1 MKTKSKEVTLNPKQ
15 KWLIQDGGHIYP
27 WTEALAARKDMR
39 PYDPERKGIATE
51 PTATEKR
58 VPIELQGKTFLVE
71 DGLHAVLTDMGK
83 VLVALQEEARALKEK
98 AAGFEAFKER
108 LETDNL
114 DLQEQLEKANKEL
127 AQFTKVD
134 GPAEAPPEK
143 KGRK

>member
-71 DGLHAVLTDMGK
+71 DHSVETVVLTK
-83 VLVALQEEARALKEK
+83 TARAFTRRHEK
-98 AAGFEAFKER
+98 SASLGIEAGTAHGTKHISRSQYTGITFFPR
-108 LETDNL
+108 CET
-114 DLQEQLEKANKEL
+114 
-127 AQFTKVD
+127 
-134 GPAEAPPEK
+134 PPYQHCLL
-143 KGRK
+143 G

>member
-1 MKTKSKEVTLNPKQ
+1 MALDPKG
-15 KWLIQDGGHIYP
+15 KYLIQDGSGTVYV
-27 WTEALAARKDMR
+27 WTEALSKRKDMR
-39 PYDPERKGIATE
+39 PYDPVERKGLAME
-51 PTATEKR
+51 PTASEKR
-58 VPIELQGKTFLVE
+58 VPIELQGKAFMVE
-71 DGLHAVLTDMGK
+71 AALHDVLAEMAGIFTK
-83 VLVALQEEARALKEK
+83 VQEENKALKEEK
-98 AAGFEAFKER
+98 AGFEAYKMR

>member
-1 MKTKSKEVTLNPKQ
+1 MALDPKG
-15 KWLIQDGGHIYP
+15 KYLIQDGSGTVYV
-27 WTEALAARKDMR
+27 WTEALAKRKDMR
-39 PYDPERKGIATE
+39 PYDPVERKGLAME
-51 PTATEKR
+51 PTASEKR
-58 VPIELQGKTFLVE
+58 VPIELQGKAFMVE
-71 DGLHAVLTDMGK
+71 AALHAVLTDMGK
-83 VLVALQEEARALKEK
+83 VLVALQEENRALKEK
-98 AAGFEAFKER
+98 EAGFEAFKER

>member
-114 DLQEQLEKANKEL
+114 DLQEQLEKATAEL
-127 AQFTKVD
+127 KQFTEASE
-134 GPAEAPPEK
+134 PAPQEK

>member
-1 MKTKSKEVTLNPKQ
+1 MALDPKG
-15 KWLIQDGGHIYP
+15 KYLIQDGSGTVYV
-27 WTEALAARKDMR
+27 WTEALAKRKDMR
-39 PYDPERKGIATE
+39 PYDPVERKGLAME
-51 PTATEKR
+51 PTASEKR
-58 VPIELQGKTFLVE
+58 VPIELQGKAFMVE
-71 DGLHAVLTDMGK
+71 AALHDVLAEMAGIFTK
-83 VLVALQEEARALKEK
+83 VQEENKALKEEK
-98 AAGFEAFKER
+98 AGFEAYKMR

>member
-1 MKTKSKEVTLNPKQ
+1 MALDPKG
-15 KWLIQDGGHIYP
+15 KYLIQDGSGTVYV

-39 PYDPERKGIATE
+39 PYDHQTKGSKALE

-83 VLVALQEEARALKEK
+83 VLVALQEENRALKEN
-98 AAGFEAFKER
+98 AANFEAFKER

-114 DLQEQLEKANKEL
+114 DLQEQLEKTKEEL
-127 AQFTKVD
+127 AQFTKVN
-134 GPAEAPPEK
+134 GPEAPTEK
-143 KGRK
+143 KGKK